1 MLRKEKNKFNI
12 EKDKSKRTFNNIT
25 FASKLEMNYYKD
37 VILPNVESKQI
48 SYFELQKKY
57 ELQPSFQLNGK
68 IIKAITYVADFY
80 VEYSNGEIEVIDTKG
95 FPDNTAKLK
104 RKLFWYK
111 YPNIKYSW
119 ISYSKMDGGWILYEE
134 LKKKREERRKQRK
147 FDNNYITPKNRK

>member
-147 FDNNYITPKNRK
+147 FDNNYITPENRK

>member
-111 YPNIKYSW
+111 YSNIKYSW

>member
-147 FDNNYITPKNRK
+147 FDNNYIIPENRK

>member
-95 FPDNTAKLK
+95 FPDNIAKLK

-147 FDNNYITPKNRK
+147 FDNNYITPENRK

>member
-1 MLRKEKNKFNI
+1 MIKKERTKFNI
-12 EKDKSKRTFNNIT
+12 EKDKSKRTYNGIT

-68 IIKAITYVADFY
+68 TIKAINYIADFY
-80 VEYSNGEIEVIDTKG
+80 IEYSNGEVEVIDTKG

-119 ISYSKMDGGWILYEE
+119 ISYSKIDGGWITYED

-147 FDNNYITPKNRK
+147 FGNDYICPENRK

>member
-57 ELQPSFQLNGK
+57 ELQPSFQLNEK

-147 FDNNYITPKNRK
+147 FDNNYIIPENRK